1 MEKRT
6 NYSLGIEAEDRA
18 KSILQDKGFEILTS
32 RYQVGYGLDAGEVDI
47 IAVDKSKKLLV
58 FVEVKK
64 RKTLE
69 LAGNSIFQSQMDR
82 IYNSAEIFLS
92 KEPAFCDFDCR
103 FDAVLFDD
111 KFNYEYLENAWGF

>member
-47 IAVDKSKKLLV
+47 IAVDYI
-58 FVEVKK
+58 
-64 RKTLE
+64 
-69 LAGNSIFQSQMDR
+69 SIT
-82 IYNSAEIFLS
+82 N
-92 KEPAFCDFDCR
+92 
-103 FDAVLFDD
+103 
-111 KFNYEYLENAWGF
+111 G